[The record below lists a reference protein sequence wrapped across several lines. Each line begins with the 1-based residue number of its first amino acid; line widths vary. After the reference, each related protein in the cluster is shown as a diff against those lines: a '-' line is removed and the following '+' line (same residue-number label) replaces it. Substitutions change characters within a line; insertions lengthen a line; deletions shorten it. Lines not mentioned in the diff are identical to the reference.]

1 MKATAAAITAC
12 AMTFALSACGS
23 DQETSAGGL
32 STAAT
37 APGAADAAG
46 DQTVVDA
53 PEADDAAE
61 GDKADAPAGNDKA
74 KKDGE
79 KSGGDKKRDGNN
91 NSGDAA
97 VPTIANPFGDGE
109 IEARTYEPIADG
121 QAGSEADRRE
131 MEDVVRAVTN
141 PDSFATWTRTILDN
155 SCAAVR
161 EPALEEFERQGLT
174 LDMVEQIMAAQGE
187 SLDMP
192 KTDVTV
198 SDVRVNG
205 NRASATVTTSNS
217 GGEATQVQLFA
228 KEGGKWKVCTND

>member
-23 DQETSAGGL
+23 DQETSAGGGL

-37 APGAADAAG
+37 APGAADTAG

-53 PEADDAAE
+53 PEADGAAE
-61 GDKADAPAGNDKA
+61 GDEADAPAGNDKE
-74 KKDGE
+74 KTDGA
-79 KSGGDKKRDGNN
+79 KRDSEKNSNN
-91 NSGDAA
+91 NSGGGAA
-97 VPTIANPFGDGE
+97 VPTIANPFGEGE
-109 IEARTYEPIADG
+109 IEVRTYEPIADG
-121 QAGSEADRRE
+121 QEGSEADRRE
-131 MEDVVRAVTN
+131 MEDVVRKVTN

-161 EPALEEFERQGLT
+161 EPAMEEFERQGLT

-198 SDVRVNG
+198 SDVRING

-217 GGEATQVQLFA
+217 GGDATQVQLFA